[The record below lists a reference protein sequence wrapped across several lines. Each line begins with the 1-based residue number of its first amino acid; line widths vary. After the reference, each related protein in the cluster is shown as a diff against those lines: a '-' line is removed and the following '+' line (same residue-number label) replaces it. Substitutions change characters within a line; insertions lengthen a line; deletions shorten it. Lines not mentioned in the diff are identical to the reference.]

1 MKLLGLLLVLCF
13 AVTSCQVNK
22 DQLKEVLKKNPDILT
37 DAIKEN
43 PGKFIEA
50 LNEAV
55 KSAQAGQAKKRQDA
69 EKKQLEDSFNNPLK
83 AEIRKDELFRGDK
96 NAPITLI
103 EYSDFECPYCKRG
116 YATVNELL
124 KKYPGKIRF
133 AYKHLPLS
141 FHPNAMPAS
150 QYFEAL
156 RLQKGSL
163 AWKFHDE
170 LYENQGKLRQGVKYF
185 KSVAKKLGANMSKL
199 AKDVNSEAVKKRISQ
214 DLAEAKKFGFNGTPG
229 FLINGVPVRGAYPA
243 SHFDGIIEE
252 FKKRGKLKL

>member
-1 MKLLGLLLVLCF
+1 MSAIYIHIPFCKQACF
-13 AVTSCQVNK
+13 YCDFHFSTS
-22 DQLKEVLKKNPDILT
+22 LKKKGELISCL
-37 DAIKEN
+37 IKE
-43 PGKFIEA
+43 I
-50 LNEAV
+50 
-55 KSAQAGQAKKRQDA
+55 
-69 EKKQLEDSFNNPLK
+69 
-83 AEIRKDELFRGDK
+83 EIRKDELFRGDK

-214 DLAEAKKFGFNGTPG
+214 DLAEAKKLNIPVFALCDTNSDPSQANFAIPGNDDAFKSIEIITHAFGK
-229 FLINGVPVRGAYPA
+229 A
-243 SHFDGIIEE
+243 IEE
-252 FKKRGKLKL
+252 GLASRKQDKEQKDREKAEEEKKAVDQAAEKQEA